1 MDTLKR
7 KVNNRN
13 QVYKIYTAE
22 EADKLNITYLHWKE
36 AHIGDYA
43 LSDDGYVGKCIGRK
57 TYTDKKGFN
66 KWNIGMSPGQIG
78 CALSHLKIYKIE

>member
-57 TYTDKKGFN
+57 TYTDKKVGLRRSLNFPMVQTGRE
-66 KWNIGMSPGQIG
+66 IPTR
-78 CALSHLKIYKIE
+78 